1 MAALFIWAKNGEK
14 NKCLVT
20 DEWKNQ
26 KRNELLL
33 YIKTLFRWISKTFYW
48 GNEAIQKRLNAP
60 NCIYMTFLNRQNLSK
75 EVVFTW
81 GILPSPSSDGAGD
94 ISWLSPLGEWGLGGC
109 FCYVVDTEAGN
120 AVKHSRIYRTL
131 TQQRIISPKI
141 PIVPR
146 PRLENLSTVVSDGL
160 GILNANENE
169 GVLGTIKMF
178 YILFVILIC
187 SPKFTTLY
195 TSNGHILLYATLP
208 QS

>member
-1 MAALFIWAKNGEK
+1 MAALFLWAKNGEK
-14 NKCLVT
+14 NKCLIT

-26 KRNELLL
+26 KSSLLL
-33 YIKTLFRWISKTFYW
+33 LHFYNFLQLLLHIKTLFGWISKTFYW

-81 GILPSPSSDGAGD
+81 GILLSPSSDGAGD
-94 ISWLSPLGEWGLGGC
+94 ISWLSQLGELGLGGC

-141 PIVPR
+141 PIVPK
-146 PRLENLSTVVSDGL
+146 PRLENCCLLWSVM
-160 GILNANENE
+160 
-169 GVLGTIKMF
+169 VLGYWMQMKMKAF
-178 YILFVILIC
+178 W
-187 SPKFTTLY
+187 
-195 TSNGHILLYATLP
+195 G
-208 QS
+208 Q